1 MTTLNVKVT
10 NSMKKDLKRMAKR
23 QKSVVELE
31 PIIENLA
38 RKEALPKQYK
48 DHALS
53 GEWSGYRECHI
64 QPDWLL
70 IYCYVLYYLRK
81 SNRYCPALYKRTL
94 LFLPSDNLK

>member
-1 MTTLNVKVT
+1 MLNVKVT

-38 RKEALPKQYK
+38 RNKALPKKYK

-70 IYCYVLYYLRK
+70 IYQVKQNILYL
-81 SNRYCPALYKRTL
+81 ARTGTHSD
-94 LFLPSDNLK
+94 LFR

>member
-70 IYCYVLYYLRK
+70 IYQVKLDILYL
-81 SNRYCPALYKRTL
+81 ARTGTHSD
-94 LFLPSDNLK
+94 LFR